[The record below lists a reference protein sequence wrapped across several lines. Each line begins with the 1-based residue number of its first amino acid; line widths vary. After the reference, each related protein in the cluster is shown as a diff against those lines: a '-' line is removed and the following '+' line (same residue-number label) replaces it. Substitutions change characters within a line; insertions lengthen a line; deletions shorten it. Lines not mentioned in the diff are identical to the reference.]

1 MNDTSINCFDGEY
14 SKEQLKEL
22 SEQNLLKCPICGKV
36 YEYCHGRVNNPYFR
50 HKDKVDCNI
59 KYQESE
65 TPEHIKGKIDL
76 FNWVK
81 GLDGVT
87 DVQLEQYI
95 PETDQCA
102 DVGFK
107 YGGKQYVIEYQCSP
121 IATEYF
127 ERHELYESVGIE
139 DIWICG
145 TDKYFVSSKKMRGS
159 TIEKNSGWHFDV
171 DEKVFVYWKD
181 KESEECIYPIT
192 NTIPFFDSYTEILQK
207 EDKVFYSKKAS
218 AVKINKVLLDF
229 ENDNCSISV
238 DRFGIMD
245 DIFEKVC
252 HRKQMRNESYSHS
265 KTYNFQKIIRIMK
278 GYLERHNWL
287 DTELSFRKSCS
298 GSYYDRHMGDRYYYN
313 YPNNISICFKAQNRY
328 PCTVTVESYESIF
341 SKESQ
346 TELLLSFYKE
356 MNNPDML
363 EYKSVTHNIKGG
375 DSYGAK

>member
-95 PETDQCA
+95 LETDQCA

-121 IATEYF
+121 ITTEYF

-145 TDKYFVSSKKMRGS
+145 TDKYMSRGARGK
-159 TIEKNSGWHFDV
+159 TIEDYCESHYDANRELFIFYRGL
-171 DEKVFVYWKD
+171 KD
-181 KESEECIYPIT
+181 NRKLRKLCASDIYIDY
-192 NTIPFFDSYTEILQK
+192 FK
-207 EDKVFYSKKAS
+207 
-218 AVKINKVLLDF
+218 
-229 ENDNCSISV
+229 SV
-238 DRFGIMD
+238 DRCFYPNIAIATDSSNVDIEFFEGVRIVHPYQKQEVEKDFKDYKLNLEGLVELQTVVDEYFKTHPELKNVSTHVEEGYVSWFYGKRYEYPDKKRMIINFTCD
-245 DIFEKVC
+245 DVPFTEWEQNNCGC
-252 HRKQMRNESYSHS
+252 HRRTIWNLDFTSDI
-265 KTYNFQKIIRIMK
+265 KTQKTLDKFTDTMNKFQQQRRTAIENK
-278 GYLERHNWL
+278 
-287 DTELSFRKSCS
+287 
-298 GSYYDRHMGDRYYYN
+298 
-313 YPNNISICFKAQNRY
+313 
-328 PCTVTVESYESIF
+328 
-341 SKESQ
+341 
-346 TELLLSFYKE
+346 
-356 MNNPDML
+356 
-363 EYKSVTHNIKGG
+363 
-375 DSYGAK
+375 